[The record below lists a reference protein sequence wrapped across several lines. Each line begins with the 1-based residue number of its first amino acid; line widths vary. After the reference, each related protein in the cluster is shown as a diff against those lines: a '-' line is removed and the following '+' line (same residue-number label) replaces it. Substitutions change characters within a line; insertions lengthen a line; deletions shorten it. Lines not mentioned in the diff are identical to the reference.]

1 MENLPSPTNWLKDSI
16 IFKLVFIA
24 FIALMLLI
32 PSSWIQG
39 LINERSSRQQEVINE
54 VSDQWSGSQLIQ
66 GPVLVIP
73 YKTQF
78 SVKDTANHV
87 VVKQSV
93 QNAYLLPENLKI
105 KGLIETKTRKRG
117 IFKVGVYDVG
127 LTISGSFNRADL
139 AKLQID
145 TANLMLDKA
154 RVIFGISDL
163 KGLKAN
169 PAIKI
174 QNQNITVEPVLN
186 GDLLDNGLQ
195 AAVNLSANTGNSI
208 PFSFNLGL
216 KGSQSL
222 DFVHTGKTTEVELT
236 GNWASPKFTGRYLP
250 DTSIINKDG
259 FNAKWRMLYY
269 NRPFPQQWAGN
280 DTLLNTFKSTK
291 DALFG
296 TELHIQV
303 DEYQKNMRTSKYAI
317 LIILLT
323 FVSLFLTEVIQKAHV
338 HVFNY
343 ALIGAAMIV
352 FYTLLLS
359 FSEQVGYNMAYLI
372 SAVATVALIT
382 WFTAS
387 LLHNNKAAYFF
398 AVILSIFYGFI
409 FIIIQLED
417 MALLVGSI
425 ALFIIVSALMY
436 FSRKISWN

>member
-1 MENLPSPTNWLKDSI
+1 MEITPSPTNWFKNSI
-16 IFKLVFIA
+16 IFKLVFIV
-24 FIALMLLI
+24 FIALILLI
-32 PSSWIQG
+32 PSSWIDG
-39 LINERSSRQQEVINE
+39 LINERSARQQEVINE

-73 YKTQF
+73 YKMQF

-105 KGLIETKTRKRG
+105 KGLVKTEMRHRG
-117 IFKVGVYDVG
+117 IFNVGVYNTN
-127 LTISGSFNRADL
+127 LTITGSFNRADL
-139 AKLQID
+139 AKIQVD
-145 TANLMLDKA
+145 TANFILDKA
-154 RVIFGISDL
+154 RVIFGICDL
-163 KGLKAN
+163 KGLKSN
-169 PAIKI
+169 PVIKI
-174 QNQNITVEPVLN
+174 QNQNINVEPVLN

-195 AAVNLSANTGNSI
+195 AAVNLSANTSNSI

-216 KGSQSL
+216 KGSQNL
-222 DFVHTGKTTEVELT
+222 DFVHTGKTTEVELS

-250 DTSIINKDG
+250 DTSTITKNG
-259 FNAKWRMLYY
+259 FYAKWRMLYY

-280 DTLLNTFKSTK
+280 DKLLNTFKKNK

-296 TELHIQV
+296 AELHIQV
-303 DEYQKNMRTSKYAI
+303 DEYQKTMRTSKYAI

-323 FVSLFLTEVIQKAHV
+323 FVSLFLTEVIQKAQV

-359 FSEQVGYNMAYLI
+359 FSEQVGYNWAYLI

-417 MALLVGSI
+417 LALLVGSI